1 MEKKDEKEEKKE
13 IIDINRFFIIAAQVS
28 SDFFNNLFK
37 EAINKIIIK
46 NEKEDPCYIF
56 INIIFNQNTANYFN
70 IVHGGSVALLYENIV
85 HMILFYLTK
94 NTYNTKDIN
103 IIYKRQV
110 LLNVEYTL
118 KIKIEKIK
126 YKTIFI
132 HCNLFKSKQNN
143 EESSEANII
152 VEKEITNKI

>member
-1 MEKKDEKEEKKE
+1 MEEKETKNGEKS
-13 IIDINRFFIIAAQVS
+13 IDINKFFLTCSHIS
-28 SDFFNNLFK
+28 SSFFNDLFK
-37 EAINKIIIK
+37 DSFNKIIIK
-46 NEKEDPCYIF
+46 NNKEESCFIYINLKF
-56 INIIFNQNTANYFN
+56 KENTANYFN
-70 IVHGGSVALLYENIV
+70 IVHGGSVALLFENIT

-126 YKTIFI
+126 YKTVFI
-132 HCNLFKSKQNN
+132 HCNLYKTNSNY
-143 EESSEANII
+143 EESTEANII
-152 VEKEITNKI
+152 AEKEIINKI